1 MKIIMVCYPTHGGSG
16 VVAAELGKELAERG
30 HIVHFVS
37 YQLPLRLDRFQP
49 NVYYH
54 EVDMPAYPLFK
65 YPPYTLALV
74 NQLVE
79 LLEREKPDIIHA
91 HYAIPHSFCA
101 HAAREI
107 VGDNNVR
114 VVTTL
119 HGTDITLVGSD
130 PSFKRIT
137 HYSIEKSDGVTAVS
151 ENLALETGE
160 IFAVSTEVRTIYN
173 FINTQRF
180 FRLPEAKE
188 RICRL
193 QAGGKVL
200 LHVSN
205 FRSVKRV
212 PDLVEVFARVR
223 REMEVKLL
231 LVGDGPQ
238 RPAAQ
243 RMVEQLQLG
252 RDVLFLG
259 MQDNVLPL
267 FSAADL
273 FLLPSEKESFG
284 LGALEAMA
292 CQVPV
297 IATNTGGLPEV
308 VKHGESGFLAAVGDI
323 EAMAGYALE
332 LLLNEPRL
340 RRMGEAARRRAE
352 TFFDSRLIVPQYEQL
367 YKELLEN
374 KAAADL

>member
-1 MKIIMVCYPTHGGSG
+1 MKIVMVCYPTHGGSG
-16 VVAAELGKELAERG
+16 VVATELGKELAERG
-30 HIVHFVS
+30 HTVHFVS

-49 NVYYH
+49 NIYYH
-54 EVDMPAYPLFK
+54 EVEMPVYPLFK

-79 LLEREKPDIIHA
+79 LFEREKPEIIHA

-101 HAAREI
+101 LVARDI
-107 VGDNNVR
+107 VGDRHIR

-119 HGTDITLVGSD
+119 HGTDITLVGND

-137 HYSIEKSDGVTAVS
+137 RYSMEKSDGLTAVS
-151 ENLALETGE
+151 KNLAAQTDE
-160 IFAVSTEVRTIYN
+160 IFAIGKEVRPIYN

-180 FRLPEAKE
+180 FRQPEARE
-188 RICRL
+188 RVCRL

-205 FRSVKRV
+205 FRPVKRI
-212 PDLVEVFARVR
+212 PDVVEVFARVR
-223 REMEVKLL
+223 REMEAKLL
-231 LVGDGPQ
+231 MVGDGAQ
-238 RPAAQ
+238 RAEAQ
-243 RMVEQLQLG
+243 RMVEQLQLD

-259 MQDNVLPL
+259 LQDNVLSI

-297 IATNTGGLPEV
+297 IATTAGGLPEV
-308 VKHGESGFLAAVGDI
+308 VKHGETGYLAAVGDI
-323 EAMAGYALE
+323 ETLAGYALAV
-332 LLLNEPRL
+332 LNDATRL

-352 TFFDSRLIVPQYEQL
+352 E
-367 YKELLEN
+367 
-374 KAAADL
+374 

>member
-16 VVAAELGKELAERG
+16 VVATELGKELAERG
-30 HIVHFVS
+30 HVVHFVS

-49 NVYYH
+49 NVFYH

-107 VGDNNVR
+107 VGDHHVR

-119 HGTDITLVGSD
+119 HGTDINLVGSD

-137 HYSIEKSDGVTAVS
+137 RYSIEKSDGITAVS
-151 ENLALETGE
+151 ANLALETDE
-160 IFAVSTEVRTIYN
+160 IFAAGKEVRTIYN

-180 FRLPEAKE
+180 FRLPEARE

-212 PDLVEVFARVR
+212 PDVVEVFAWVR
-223 REMEVKLL
+223 REMEAKLL

-238 RPAAQ
+238 RPEAQ
-243 RMVEQLQLG
+243 KVAERLQLG

-259 MQDNVLPL
+259 LQDNVLPL

-292 CQVPV
+292 CRVPV
-297 IATNTGGLPEV
+297 IATNAGGLPEV
-308 VKHGESGFLAAVGDI
+308 VKHGETGFLTAVGDI
-323 EAMAGYALE
+323 KAMAGHALE
-332 LLLNEPRL
+332 LLWDESRL
-340 RRMGEAARRRAE
+340 SRMREAARRRAE
-352 TFFDSRLIVPQYEQL
+352 SFFDSRLIVPQYEQL
-367 YKELLEN
+367 YNEVLGN
-374 KAAADL
+374 SAAAHL

>member
-1 MKIIMVCYPTHGGSG
+1 MKIVMVCYPTHGGSG
-16 VVAAELGKELAERG
+16 VVATELGKELAELG

-37 YQLPLRLDRFQP
+37 YQLPLRLDRFQA

-101 HAAREI
+101 HVAREI
-107 VGDNNVR
+107 VGDRHVR

-137 HYSIEKSDGVTAVS
+137 RFSMEKSDGITSVS
-151 ENLALETGE
+151 ESLALETAE
-160 IFAVSTEVRTIYN
+160 LFAVDQEVRTIYN

-212 PDLVEVFARVR
+212 PDVVEVFARVR
-223 REMEVKLL
+223 REIDAKLL

-238 RPAAQ
+238 RPEAQ
-243 RMVEQLQLG
+243 TMVERLQLG

-259 MQDNVLPL
+259 LQDNVLPL

-297 IATNTGGLPEV
+297 IATRTGGLPEV
-308 VKHGESGFLAAVGDI
+308 VKSGETGFLAAVGDV
-323 EAMAGYALE
+323 ETLAAYALE
-332 LLLNEPRL
+332 VLGDEDRL
-340 RRMGEAARRRAE
+340 RRMGEAARSRAVN
-352 TFFDSRLIVPQYEQL
+352 FFDSRLIVPRYEQF
-367 YKELLEN
+367 YRELLEN
-374 KAAADL
+374 SAAEN

>member
-1 MKIIMVCYPTHGGSG
+1 MKIVMVCYPTHGGSG
-16 VVAAELGKELAERG
+16 VVATELGKELAERG
-30 HIVHFVS
+30 HTVHFVS

-49 NVYYH
+49 NIYYH
-54 EVDMPAYPLFK
+54 EVEMPVYPLFK

-79 LLEREKPDIIHA
+79 LFEREKPEIIHA

-101 HAAREI
+101 LVARDI
-107 VGDNNVR
+107 VGDRHIR

-119 HGTDITLVGSD
+119 HGTDITLVGND

-137 HYSIEKSDGVTAVS
+137 RYSMEKSDGLTAVS
-151 ENLALETGE
+151 KNLAAQTDE
-160 IFAVSTEVRTIYN
+160 IFAIGKEVRPIYN

-180 FRLPEAKE
+180 FRQPEARE
-188 RICRL
+188 RVCRL

-205 FRSVKRV
+205 FRPVKRI
-212 PDLVEVFARVR
+212 PDVVEVFARVR
-223 REMEVKLL
+223 REMEAKLL
-231 LVGDGPQ
+231 MVGDGAQ
-238 RPAAQ
+238 RAEAQ
-243 RMVEQLQLG
+243 RMVEQLQLD

-259 MQDNVLPL
+259 LQDNVLSI

-297 IATNTGGLPEV
+297 IATTAGGLPEV
-308 VKHGESGFLAAVGDI
+308 VKHGETGYLAAVGDI
-323 EAMAGYALE
+323 ETLAGYALAV
-332 LLLNEPRL
+332 LNDATRL

-352 TFFDSRLIVPQYEQL
+352 ELFDSRLIVPQYERL
-367 YKELLEN
+367 YTELLESG
-374 KAAADL
+374 AGA

>member
-1 MKIIMVCYPTHGGSG
+1 MKIVMVCYPTHGGSG
-16 VVAAELGKELAERG
+16 VVATELGKELAELG
-30 HIVHFVS
+30 HIIHFVS
-37 YQLPLRLDRFQP
+37 YQLPLRLDRFQL

-54 EVDMPAYPLFK
+54 EVDMPLYPLFK

-101 HAAREI
+101 HVAREI
-107 VGDNNVR
+107 VGDNHVR

-130 PSFKRIT
+130 PSFRRIT
-137 HYSIEKSDGVTAVS
+137 SFSLEKSDAITAVS
-151 ENLALETGE
+151 ASLAVETDE
-160 IFAVSTEVRTIYN
+160 YFAPSREVRTIYN
-173 FINTQRF
+173 FINTRRF
-180 FRLPEAKE
+180 FRLPDARE

-193 QAGGKVL
+193 PAGGKVL

-205 FRSVKRV
+205 FRPVKRV
-212 PDLVEVFARVR
+212 PDIIEVFARVR
-223 REMEVKLL
+223 RETEAKLL

-238 RPAAQ
+238 RPEAQ
-243 RMVEQLQLG
+243 RMAERLG
-252 RDVLFLG
+252 LSREVLFLG
-259 MQDNVLPL
+259 LQDNVLPL

-292 CQVPV
+292 CRVPV

-308 VKHGESGFLAAVGDI
+308 VKHGETGFLATVGDT
-323 EAMAGYALE
+323 EALAGYALE
-332 LLLNEPRL
+332 VLGDERRL
-340 RRMGEAARRRAE
+340 CRMGEAARSRAE
-352 TFFDSRLIVPQYEQL
+352 NLFDSRLIVPRYEQL
-367 YKELLEN
+367 YKEQLQVSVTGE
-374 KAAADL
+374 K